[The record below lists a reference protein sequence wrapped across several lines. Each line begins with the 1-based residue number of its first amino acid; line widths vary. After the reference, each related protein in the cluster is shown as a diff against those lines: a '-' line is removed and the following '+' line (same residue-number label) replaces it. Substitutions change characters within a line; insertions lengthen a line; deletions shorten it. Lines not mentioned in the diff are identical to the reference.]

1 MDMKKDMRS
10 IRNKNLL
17 ALIDEKYNGSQQ
29 LFSERTG
36 ISLSQ
41 IGQWLA
47 NPDNPNSRNMTERS
61 ARKIEAA
68 CGVRFGSLDLDEK
81 EEIVF
86 ADNDEFDFVKF
97 VCIKVTAGI
106 SGFAINYLD
115 ENEYEPIYFKKSWF
129 QRRNYNPDALYAIS
143 VNGKS
148 MEPTLTDGSIVIVN
162 TQDTN
167 KKNEG
172 LYVFN
177 YHGEPV
183 IKRLIKDFGG
193 WYLSSDNPDKA
204 SYPRVLCD
212 ESTFIVGRVVH
223 AQSEYF

>member
-47 NPDNPNSRNMTERS
+47 NPDNLNSRNMTEKS
-61 ARKIEAA
+61 ARRIEEA
-68 CGVRFGSLDLDEK
+68 CGVKSGSLDLDEK
-81 EEIVF
+81 EEIIFVG
-86 ADNDEFDFVKF
+86 NDEFDFVKF

-106 SGFAINYLD
+106 SGFAVNYLNED
-115 ENEYEPIYFKKSWF
+115 EYEPIYFKKSWF
-129 QRRNYNPDALYAIS
+129 TKRNYNPAALYATT
-143 VNGKS
+143 VRGKS
-148 MEPTLTDGSIVIVN
+148 MEPTLTQDSIIIIN
-162 TQDTN
+162 THDTAM
-167 KKNEG
+167 KNED

-183 IKRLIKDFGG
+183 VKRLIKDFGG

-204 SYPRVLCD
+204 NYPRVLCD
-212 ESTFIVGRVVH
+212 ENTFIVGRVVH

>member
-1 MDMKKDMRS
+1 MSTFYERINEVIQEQLKLGLKKYEIANAAGYSKGIVAQWESGEAKS
-10 IRNKNLL
+10 ISPEGALLLEKNKGYNHKWLL
-17 ALIDEKYNGSQQ
+17 FGELPKY
-29 LFSERTG
+29 
-36 ISLSQ
+36 LS
-41 IGQWLA
+41 
-47 NPDNPNSRNMTERS
+47 
-61 ARKIEAA
+61 
-68 CGVRFGSLDLDEK
+68 EK

-86 ADNDEFDFVKF
+86 ADNDDFDFIKF

-106 SGFAINYLD
+106 SGFAVNYLD

-212 ESTFIVGRVVH
+212 ENTFIVGRVVH